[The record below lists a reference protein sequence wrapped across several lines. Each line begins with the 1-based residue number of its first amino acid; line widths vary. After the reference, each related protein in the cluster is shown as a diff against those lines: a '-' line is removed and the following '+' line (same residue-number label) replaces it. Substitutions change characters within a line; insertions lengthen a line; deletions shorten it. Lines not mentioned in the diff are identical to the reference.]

1 MAEGAVFHQIR
12 LGNLNLKQPR
22 DHTEIR
28 PFIRPPIAGASMAM
42 AVEYVDQG
50 TNAMYCLEQLLIGP
64 SELDRIIGALA
75 ETD

>member
-1 MAEGAVFHQIR
+1 MI
-12 LGNLNLKQPR
+12 
-22 DHTEIR
+22 
-28 PFIRPPIAGASMAM
+28 AM